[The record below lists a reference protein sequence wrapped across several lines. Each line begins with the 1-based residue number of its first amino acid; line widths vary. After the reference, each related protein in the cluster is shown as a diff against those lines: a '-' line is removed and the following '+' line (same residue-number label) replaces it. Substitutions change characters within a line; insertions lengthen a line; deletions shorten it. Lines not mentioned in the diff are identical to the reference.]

1 MTQKYENLGK
11 PPCTPK
17 MQEWRKEF
25 EACSIKEI
33 PGEYK
38 YNEWQADRRTVDDYR
53 KSFEFEG
60 EDRPIKICAMAF
72 PREIMNRLKC
82 IKEEK
87 EKKEANGSS
96 ILVGL
101 EEKNTEWF
109 YGNITK
115 KE

>member
-1 MTQKYENLGK
+1 MTQKYDNYGK

-60 EDRPIKICAMAF
+60 EDRPIKICAMSF

-82 IKEEK
+82 ITEEK